1 MHTMDKFNRVLVTGA
16 AGFIGSHLVQKLL
29 DENFEVGIIKRS
41 TSDIWRIKNLLRNI
55 KVYDADIRNFK
66 EVDKVILDFKPDVVV
81 HLAYYYAVGPDSE
94 EIIKLSN
101 TNVLGTI
108 NLLESSKRNH
118 IKRFINTS
126 TCFVYENCGDN
137 RLNETNNLKPINH
150 YTLTKI
156 QAEQACTYYAENS
169 DLKIITLRIFP
180 PYGPADN
187 ERRLIPFL
195 IGSFLNNE
203 KPKLTAGEQK
213 WSFIYVSDIVDAYVK
228 SILILDLPLKH
239 EIFNVGN
246 EQTISI
252 RDIAIK
258 IKTMLG
264 SDVEAGL
271 GELPYRGDEL
281 KFICADN
288 NKAKTILKWEPKVGI
303 DEGLKLTADWYKT
316 FFKSNT
322 GFKQRQK
329 NNEPITNG
337 LNKEKE
343 QRQKAYALVEEYYN
357 EFHKKNQQFIPG
369 HTTITHAGRV
379 YDAEEMKYLIDSCL
393 DFWLTAGRFAKQF
406 EEEFAQFLGVNY
418 CILTNSGSS
427 ANLLAISALTSPKL
441 AERKLKPGDEVITV
455 AVSFPTT
462 INPIVQNGLVPV
474 FLDVDLGTYNIKTEE
489 IENAI
494 TSKTKAI
501 FLAHTLGNPFDIDKI
516 VKLCKKYGLWLIEDN
531 CDALGSQYQ
540 GKYTGTFGHI
550 ATSSFY
556 PPHHLTMGEGGAVV
570 TNDPLLKKII
580 LSFRGWGRDC
590 WCNAGEDNSCEKRF
604 CWQLGKLPKGYDH
617 KYIYSHLG
625 YNLKI
630 TDMQAAVG
638 VAQLKKLPGFI
649 ESRKKNWNYLLNNL
663 QKYAPYFIL
672 PEATENS
679 IPSWFGFA
687 LTVKENIPFTRED
700 IINYLESK
708 KIRTRVLFAGNITYH
723 PSFENVDYR
732 IHGVLKNTDLIMK
745 NTFWIGVYPGIT
757 DEMIK
762 YVVGCFD
769 EFIKNIEGK

>member
-1 MHTMDKFNRVLVTGA
+1 MNKFNKVLITGA
-16 AGFIGSHLVQKLL
+16 AGFIGSHLLQKLL

-41 TSDIWRIKNLLRNI
+41 TSDIWRIKDLLG
-55 KVYDADIRNFK
+55 KVKIYDADICNFK
-66 EVDKVILDFKPDVVV
+66 EIEKAVFNFKPDVIV
-81 HLAYYYAVGPDSE
+81 HLAYHYALGPNPE
-94 EIIKLSN
+94 EIVKLSN
-101 TNVLGTI
+101 TNVIGTS
-108 NLLESSKRNH
+108 NLLESSKMNRV
-118 IKRFINTS
+118 KRFINTS
-126 TCFVYENCGDN
+126 TCSVYEDCGN
-137 RLNETNNLKPINH
+137 NTLNENNNLKPINH
-150 YTLTKI
+150 YALTKI

-169 DLKIITLRIFP
+169 DLEVVTLRIFP

-195 IGSFLNNE
+195 VKSFLNKE

-213 WSFIYVSDIVDAYVK
+213 WGFTYVSDIVDAYVK
-228 SILILDLPLKH
+228 SILLPSLHLKH
-239 EIFNVGN
+239 EIFNVGD
-246 EQTISI
+246 EQVISI
-252 RDIAIK
+252 RDVVFK
-258 IKTMLG
+258 IKKMLD

-271 GELPYRGDEL
+271 GEILYRPGEPG
-281 KFICADN
+281 FICADN
-288 NKAKTILKWEPKVGI
+288 TKIKRVLKWEPKVDI
-303 DEGLKLTADWYKT
+303 NEGLKLTIDWYKT
-316 FFKSNT
+316 FFKSNDE
-322 GFKQRQK
+322 FKQRPK
-329 NNEPITNG
+329 NNELRAGG
-337 LNKEKE
+337 LDKEKE
-343 QRQKAYALVEEYYN
+343 QRQKAYALVEEYYH

-369 HTTITHAGRV
+369 TTTITHAGRV
-379 YDAEEMKYLIDSCL
+379 YDAEEMKFLMDSCL

-406 EEEFAQFLGVNY
+406 EEEFAEFLGVKY

-441 AERKLKPGDEVITV
+441 AERRLKWGDEVITV

-462 INPIVQNGLVPV
+462 VNPIVQNNLVPV
-474 FLDVDLGTYNIKTEE
+474 FLDVDLGTYNIKIDE

-494 TSKTKAI
+494 TPKTKAI

-516 VKLCKKYGLWLIEDN
+516 VKLCEKYNLWLIEDN

-556 PPHHLTMGEGGAVV
+556 PAHHLTMGEGGAVV

-617 KYIYSHLG
+617 KYTYSHLG

-638 VAQLKKLPGFI
+638 VAQLRKLPKFI
-649 ESRKKNWNYLLNNL
+649 ESRKKNWDYLLEHL
-663 QKYAPYFIL
+663 QKYEQYFIL
-672 PEATENS
+672 PEATKNS
-679 IPSWFGFA
+679 IPSWFGFV
-687 LTVKENIPFTRED
+687 LTVRENISFTRED
-700 IINYLESK
+700 IVNYLESK
-708 KIRTRVLFAGNITYH
+708 KIRTRMLFAGNITYH
-723 PSFENVDYR
+723 PSFENVNYR
-732 IHGVLKNTDLIMK
+732 VYGNLKDTDLIMK
-745 NTFWIGVYPGIT
+745 NTFWIGIYPGIT

-762 YVVGCFD
+762 YMVSCFD
-769 EFIKNIEGK
+769 EFIINVGKK